1 MAKIIIKRSS
11 EWNSKAREIGI
22 YINGEKRGTIG
33 DGEVNEYE
41 VERGIHKVFAKIDWC
56 GSQKIEV
63 KVDENQ
69 TKILGLSSWSKNF
82 TWFLIL
88 GILISCM
95 FPLLRNE
102 FAINLPEFLLLIP
115 IIVLLLIL
123 YYITFGRKRYLVLE
137 E

>member
-33 DGEVNEYE
+33 DSEVNEYE
-41 VERGIHKVFAKIDWC
+41 VKEGNHEVFAKIDWC
-56 GSQKIEV
+56 YSPKMEV

-69 TKILGLSSWSKNF
+69 TKILRLSSWSKNL
-82 TWFLIL
+82 TWFIMI
-88 GILISCM
+88 G
-95 FPLLRNE
+95 
-102 FAINLPEFLLLIP
+102 FLSSSLFLMLKSGFDIKIP
-115 IIVLLLIL
+115 KFLVFIPAIVLLTIL